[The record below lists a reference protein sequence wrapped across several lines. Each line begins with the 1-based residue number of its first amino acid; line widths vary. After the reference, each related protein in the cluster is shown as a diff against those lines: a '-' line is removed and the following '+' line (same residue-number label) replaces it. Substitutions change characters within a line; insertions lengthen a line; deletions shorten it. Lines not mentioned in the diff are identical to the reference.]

1 MVNEK
6 NITSDKSEQGNEQSV
21 KYYYYTATILVKD
34 KDNYVTDI
42 TYISGAISTL
52 FEDFPI
58 RATLKTIAE
67 RYGISI
73 QNVIITFYKQ
83 ITESNFKAYHYEQD

>member
-21 KYYYYTATILVKD
+21 KYYYYTAIILVENDHVINKI
-34 KDNYVTDI
+34 NESST
-42 TYISGAISTL
+42 ISTL

-58 RATLKTIAE
+58 RATLKSIAE

-83 ITESNFKAYHYEQD
+83 ITESNFKAYNYEQD